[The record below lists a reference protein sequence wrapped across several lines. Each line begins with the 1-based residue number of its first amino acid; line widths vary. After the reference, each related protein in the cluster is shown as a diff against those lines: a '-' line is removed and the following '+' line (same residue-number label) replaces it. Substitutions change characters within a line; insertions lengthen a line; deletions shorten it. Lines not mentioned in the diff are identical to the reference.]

1 MNGPEAERSSL
12 SRTRSAPLVYVVDDH
27 AEMCAS
33 IEALLSTRGVLV
45 QCFQEPAQFLNELNT
60 LASGLVLLDLRMPE
74 MNGLEVLEAMRGRLR
89 DFPVIMIT
97 GHGEIEDAVKAI
109 KAGAKD
115 FLQKPFK
122 ADALLRILDNE
133 WAALTELPANEHATS
148 TLDALTPRERDVVMA
163 LAKGKPNK
171 VIAHDLGISVRT
183 VEMHRA
189 RAMSRLN
196 CRTFADLLRKIFQE
210 DGVRPWTP
218 QNGVSGK

>member
-1 MNGPEAERSSL
+1 MNGPETEPSLL
-12 SRTRSAPLVYVVDDH
+12 SRAAGTPVVYVVDDH

-33 IEALLSTRGVLV
+33 IEALLSSRGIKVR
-45 QCFQEPAQFLNELNT
+45 CFQDSAAFVREAGKLP
-60 LASGLVLLDLRMPE
+60 SGLVLLDLRMPG
-74 MNGLEVLEAMRGRLR
+74 MSGLEVLAALKAMLR
-89 DFPVIMIT
+89 KLPVIMIT

-122 ADALLRILDNE
+122 GDALISIIDTE
-133 WAALTELPANEHATS
+133 WATLNRRAANEVAVPG
-148 TLDALTPRERDVVMA
+148 LENLTPRERDVVLA

-171 VIAHDLGISVRT
+171 VIANELGISART

-196 CRTFADLLRKIFQE
+196 CRTFADLLRMIFLQ
-210 DGVRPWTP
+210 PAP
-218 QNGVSGK
+218 QGDQGHISHLGK